1 MSAHRFS
8 IGKQFRWRGTL
19 YEVKRLL
26 PHDEINIEDVGS
38 GAVQV
43 VPLSQLVAAL
53 FEDDLFFVV
62 PANRAVLHATQ
73 FVASTESTVEC
84 TELSDYPPDLV
95 TVARRRLKIIGPLLA
110 LGSQCTRAAVQARIA
125 EVRTEEGDSNGSKA
139 LDVALSWRTVYRWL
153 ADYRLSGD
161 IRALIPATT
170 RRGGKGRSRLA
181 PEVGALVDSVIR
193 DNYHKPEQVTIKDL
207 FYLIAAAM
215 DEENK
220 LRPADER
227 LPMPAESTVN
237 RRVDALDV
245 RERFAIKHSKSATER
260 EFTQVGKTDYPEKPL
275 ERVEMDHT
283 PIDLIVVDEHDLL
296 PLGRLNLTNALDG
309 ATRYPLGY
317 YLGFEPPSYYTVMEC
332 LHHAIWP
339 KPNTQERYNTEHP
352 WLAYGV
358 PSLLVVDNGKEFI
371 GHDLTDACLQLGI
384 TLENALL
391 QTPEFKTAIER
402 HFGTC
407 NGLFHTLPGTTF
419 SNLFQRG
426 DYDSARQACITLS
439 ELEKTLHLFLL
450 DIYAERFHKGLQGIP
465 ARRWEASVQ
474 AGFSPRLPTSAQEL
488 SILLGRVTRRTI
500 HRYGIEF
507 ENLRYNSSDLAMLR
521 HRLNGDP
528 VKLKYHPG
536 DLSKLYVYDPFNH
549 VYHTVL
555 ALEGEYTTNLSLW
568 KHRIICEFV
577 RREQD
582 RVDLAAL
589 GRAKRKS
596 QEVVDAAMSR
606 KQQRGGRKIGRWQ
619 TSGQPPSL
627 VKNAPAPKPLPT
639 PAEPSP
645 SLRSDDSDALVLSS
659 TPITNEEWG
668 LTYSL
673 PKSRSDA
680 LAISLERDEG

>member
-1 MSAHRFS
+1 MSVQRFS
-8 IGKQFRWRGTL
+8 IGKQFRWQGIL

-43 VPLSQLVAAL
+43 VPLSKLVATL
-53 FEDDLFFVV
+53 FEDDLFFVISTK
-62 PANRAVLHATQ
+62 PIARQTPQAGNRTDH
-73 FVASTESTVEC
+73 TVEC
-84 TELSDYPPDLV
+84 VELSDYPSDLV
-95 TVARRRLKIIGPLLA
+95 VIARRRLKIIEPLLA
-110 LGSQCTRAAVQARIA
+110 LGSHCTLTAVQARIA
-125 EVRTEEGDSNGSKA
+125 EVKAEEGNPNGGKA
-139 LDVALSWRTVYRWL
+139 LEVALSWRTVYRWL

-207 FYLIAAAM
+207 FYLVAAAI

-227 LPMPAESTVN
+227 LPMPAESTIN

-245 RERFAIKHSKSATER
+245 RERFAIKHCKAVTER
-260 EFTQVGKTDYPEKPL
+260 QFTQVGKTDYPEKPL

-332 LHHAIWP
+332 LHHAIWL
-339 KPNTQERYNTEHP
+339 KPNIQERYGTEHP

-358 PSLLVVDNGKEFI
+358 PSLLIVDNGKEFI
-371 GHDLTDACLQLGI
+371 GQDLSDACLQLGI
-384 TLENALL
+384 TLENAPL
-391 QTPEFKTAIER
+391 QTPEFKAAIGR

-419 SNLFQRG
+419 SNIFQRG
-426 DYDSARQACITLS
+426 DYDSTRQACITLS
-439 ELEKTLHLFLL
+439 ELEKTLHIFLL

-465 ARRWEASVQ
+465 ARRWEVSVQ

-488 SILLGRVTRRTI
+488 AILLGRVTRRTI

-507 ENLRYNSSDLAMLR
+507 ENLRYNSSDLATLR
-521 HRLNGDP
+521 HRLAGEP

-536 DLSKLYVYDPFNH
+536 DLSRLYVYDPFNQ
-549 VYHTVL
+549 VYHTVP
-555 ALEGEYTTNLSLW
+555 ALDVEYTMNLSLW

-589 GRAKRKS
+589 GRAKRKI

-627 VKNAPAPKPLPT
+627 VKNADAPEALPIPMESSPA
-639 PAEPSP
+639 S
-645 SLRSDDSDALVLSS
+645 RSNASDEMVLTS
-659 TPITNEEWG
+659 TPIESEEWG
-668 LTYSL
+668 LTYNL

-680 LAISLERDEG
+680 LAMSLERTEE